1 VELDF
6 RVPLIRER
14 LSGVKLV
21 VPVASPKGGVGK
33 TTIASALSV
42 LLARRGVRTG
52 VLDLDFTNPTT
63 HIMLGVDATAVMPE
77 EEKGVLPVRVEENL
91 ELMGVAFY
99 TRDKPLP
106 LRGRSVV
113 DALREVLAVTRWSS
127 QVLVVDSPPGLSD
140 ALLEMLRLA
149 RGSRVLVVS
158 ACDRLSLVSTRR
170 VLEFLRQE
178 GVPSLGVVANMCGDC
193 AVLEAIGVK
202 PLDCVQRFDQLQRS
216 EGDRDLLAEL
226 FSQALTGTL
235 SEILR
240 ILS

>member
-1 VELDF
+1 MELDF

-14 LSGVKLV
+14 LSGLRLV

-63 HIMLGVDATAVMPE
+63 HIMLGVDAAAVMPE

-178 GVPSLGVVANMCGDC
+178 GVPSLGVVANMCDDC
-193 AVLEAIGVK
+193 SELEAIGVK
-202 PLDCVQRFDQLQRS
+202 PLDCVQRFEQLQRS

-226 FSQALTGTL
+226 FSQALTGTV

-240 ILS
+240 ILG